1 VPVFPPAVQVINDTT
16 MHALANA
23 FRAGMHAGSD
33 YLNTTV
39 AHLHPDIIAS
49 LQKYGLDGTNR
60 FGFGSDAQKAANSVC
75 DPLKKAADKL
85 MEASK
90 LVGFAYLAFNK
101 NVWIPLEAAKN
112 AQKTGQGAGLTI

>member
-1 VPVFPPAVQVINDTT
+1 MPAFPPGVQVVNDTT

-23 FRAGMHAGSD
+23 FRASMHAGSD
-33 YLNTTV
+33 YLNTVV
-39 AHLHPDIIAS
+39 AHLHPDMVAS
-49 LQKYGLDGTNR
+49 LRKYGLDGTNR
-60 FGFGSDAQKAANSVC
+60 FGFGSDAGKAADSVC

-101 NVWIPLEAAKN
+101 NVWIPIESAKAA
-112 AQKTGQGAGLTI
+112 QRTGQGAGLKI